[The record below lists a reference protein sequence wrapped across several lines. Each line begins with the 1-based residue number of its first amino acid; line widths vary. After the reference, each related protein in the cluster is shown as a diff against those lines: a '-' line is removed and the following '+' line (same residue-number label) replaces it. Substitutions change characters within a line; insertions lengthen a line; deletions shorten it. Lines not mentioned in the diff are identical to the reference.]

1 MLSVVTQ
8 KATWSNM
15 DVFGFHIEPT
25 NICTLKCSGCA
36 RTRFIDQWPQ
46 HWKNHSLDITELLK
60 FIDIELVNKKI
71 NLCGN
76 YGDPI
81 YHPNFIELV
90 TCLKAR
96 GAIISIT
103 TNGSYKTH
111 EWWENL
117 VSNLTS
123 SDTIIFSVDGTPE
136 NFTQYRVNADWKSIL
151 IGMHV
156 VAQSTC
162 NSTWKYIPFLFN
174 QDNIEE
180 VKQLSKDIGIKH
192 FQVEFSD
199 RFDEKTEFLKPDS
212 TLLGPRYGNQ
222 VQWKSGNLDTTVDP
236 KCIQGKEYFITADG
250 YYSPCCYLADHRFY
264 YKTQFGKNKTQYNI
278 RHHTLTEILQQP
290 QTVEFYQTLDQQ
302 PGCQYNCPK
311 IAG

>member
-1 MLSVVTQ
+1 MTLKQQS
-8 KATWSNM
+8 SINIS
-15 DVFGFHIEPT
+15 GFHIEPT
-25 NICTLKCSGCA
+25 NICTLKCDGCA
-36 RTRFIDQWPQ
+36 RTRFINQWPQ
-46 HWKNHSLDITELLK
+46 HWKNHSLDIDELLK
-60 FIDIELVNKKI
+60 FIDIDLVNKKI

-90 TCLKAR
+90 AQLKNR
-96 GAIISIT
+96 GAIVTIT

-111 EWWENL
+111 DWWKNL

-123 SDTIIFSVDGTPE
+123 ADTITFSVDGTPE
-136 NFTQYRVNADWKSIL
+136 NFTQYRVNANWESIL
-151 IGMHV
+151 IGMQV
-156 VAQSTC
+156 VARSVC
-162 NSTWKYIPFLFN
+162 NSTWKYIPFSFN
-174 QDNIEE
+174 QNNIEE
-180 VKQLSKDIGIKH
+180 VKQLSENIGIKH

-212 TLLGPRYGNQ
+212 MLLGSRYTSQ
-222 VQWKSGNLDTTVDP
+222 VQWKSNNNNLTITP
-236 KCIQGKEYFITADG
+236 KCNQGQEHFITAEG

-264 YKTQFGKNKTQYNI
+264 YKTLFGKNKAQYDI
-278 RHHTLTEILQQP
+278 RQHTLTEILQQS